1 MLSTKDQIWYST
13 IFWSSKIVS
22 RLIIDAISAK
32 IANHILNQTQLI
44 DKNGV
49 LPQCA
54 KDQNFHLCL
63 KCIFKW
69 TWFVKTDIGSVIDRS
84 RIRFPLVAALIT
96 YLFSLSFLTRFPSV
110 PLEFPK
116 LANAQPSNFGP
127 LRALRPFLGT
137 FQVSIY
143 PGTGKITIL
152 TLLVLSLALF
162 TSDLVIWTTFRLL
175 TLSWLLLLDIE
186 LDARPVMQCFD
197 YVFINGQWMYYLPS
211 LKASKKIGFGPCV
224 RPTCPSDLV
233 R

>member
-1 MLSTKDQIWYST
+1 MEQNEVWAKREPSLSNEYVNGQ
-13 IFWSSKIVS
+13 FWS
-22 RLIIDAISAK
+22 
-32 IANHILNQTQLI
+32 N
-44 DKNGV
+44 
-49 LPQCA
+49 
-54 KDQNFHLCL
+54 LCL

-96 YLFSLSFLTRFPSV
+96 YLFSLFFLTRFPSV

>member
-1 MLSTKDQIWYST
+1 MHRFRPVGLSLRRARSACKHYEPWPTLSVWPLTLVSNANKPQKRPHI
-13 IFWSSKIVS
+13 SKILHYLRSWGV
-22 RLIIDAISAK
+22 
-32 IANHILNQTQLI
+32 QT
-44 DKNGV
+44 
-49 LPQCA
+49 
-54 KDQNFHLCL
+54 
-63 KCIFKW
+63 
-69 TWFVKTDIGSVIDRS
+69 
-84 RIRFPLVAALIT
+84 PLVR
-96 YLFSLSFLTRFPSV
+96 FLLA
-110 PLEFPK
+110 PLEIPK